1 MFARVNIVWIAIEG
15 KTDSVKT
22 SIKNELLFNKRL

>member
-15 KTDSVKT
+15 KTDSAKT
-22 SIKNELLFNKRL
+22 ISKDELLFNKRL